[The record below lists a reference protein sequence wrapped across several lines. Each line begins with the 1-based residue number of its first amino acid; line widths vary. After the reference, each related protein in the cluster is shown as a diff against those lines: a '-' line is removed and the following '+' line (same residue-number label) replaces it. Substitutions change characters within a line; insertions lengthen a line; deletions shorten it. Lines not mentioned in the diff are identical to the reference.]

1 MSKHPKR
8 SRHRIPDCALQLR
21 SDPIDER
28 YQTEV
33 DMSVNRLEAR
43 YRKAAKA
50 LAAAEAKAERV
61 RQQIDRLADQQAEAA
76 RIAAHRA
83 QEQARLLEYIE
94 NIRVAAQQSRV
105 ATTRAELDRKHREA
119 IAKRNAA
126 TAQRKAEAKAV
137 RRREQQIT
145 LARRQHAQLECLVE
159 DRRRELHEIELLMQ
173 PEGYGPRRPPPPHP
187 ARSRCHHYPAGR
199 DDRRAPERAERPGLS
214 GDGDHER
221 PSTRQWKS
229 PGPPRDRGI
238 PQHSR
243 HRQAN
248 RS

>member
-173 PEGYGPRRPPPPHP
+173 PEGYGRDARRRHI
-187 ARSRCHHYPAGR
+187 RQEAG
-199 DDRRAPERAERPGLS
+199 AITIPLGATTGERPEG
-214 GDGDHER
+214 R
-221 PSTRQWKS
+221 T
-229 PGPPRDRGI
+229 
-238 PQHSR
+238 SR
-243 HRQAN
+243 SIR
-248 RS
+248 